1 MKISLF
7 QLCALAVLASA
18 LVGGLTPSAQ
28 ARLGETKAQLIERY
42 GEPLR
47 EVKSELPA
55 SDDAALFFAKQVEV
69 WVEFKNDKAWLVVY
83 RMHRLTSELEA
94 QFRDAND
101 GIEGDVGDWHEPV
114 EHLGRTYWK
123 TTDGKVTG
131 VRYLIGNSQ
140 VFRFCNS
147 ACLIELIDAREAK
160 IDGVIAGV
168 TRFGLFVMLV
178 GKHIEGLVHIST
190 LQGDYFRYD
199 ADNQS
204 LIGDRTGREYGIGD
218 PVVVQLAR
226 VDSDE
231 RRIDL
236 ELINHSPLK
245 GRRRVA
251 NVGRDSGSRSA
262 EARKKDGKRGKGS
275 SRRERGKG
283 RRRSPGSRGRR

>member
-1 MKISLF
+1 M
-7 QLCALAVLASA
+7 
-18 LVGGLTPSAQ
+18 
-28 ARLGETKAQLIERY
+28 LGEHCSFTERRAESAVY
-42 GEPLR
+42 
-47 EVKSELPA
+47 EVLDWLKCEFLSE
-55 SDDAALFFAKQVEV
+55 
-69 WVEFKNDKAWLVVY
+69 
-83 RMHRLTSELEA
+83 H
-94 QFRDAND
+94 
-101 GIEGDVGDWHEPV
+101 VGDE
-114 EHLGRTYWK
+114 
-123 TTDGKVTG
+123 
-131 VRYLIGNSQ
+131 
-140 VFRFCNS
+140 F
-147 ACLIELIDAREAK
+147 
-160 IDGVIAGV
+160 DGVIAGV

-283 RRRSPGSRGRR
+283 RRRSSGSRGRR